1 MKPAFDFAA
10 VRRTLQH
17 GIDRGYWSLEDLD
30 RPPKQHLNP
39 SAYRNLLRESPNLE
53 SVNISNPRDFTPAI
67 TTAGTPADSFRSG
80 SPSVLLDTHRP
91 LDATQHHESGQQQ
104 NPKGTGEDQRNERR
118 PIGVG
123 ATGNDHSSFHGTV
136 PDDW

>member
-1 MKPAFDFAA
+1 MKPAFDYSS

-17 GIDRGYWSLEDLD
+17 GIDRGYWTLDDLD

-53 SVNISNPRDFTPAI
+53 SVKISNPRDFTPAI
-67 TTAGTPADSFRSG
+67 TTAGTAANSFSSG
-80 SPSVLLDTHRP
+80 SASVLLDAHRP
-91 LDATQHHESGQQQ
+91 LDGSLNHQSGEQQ
-104 NPKGTGEDQRNERR
+104 NPQGTGEDQRNKRR
-118 PIGVG
+118 PVGVG